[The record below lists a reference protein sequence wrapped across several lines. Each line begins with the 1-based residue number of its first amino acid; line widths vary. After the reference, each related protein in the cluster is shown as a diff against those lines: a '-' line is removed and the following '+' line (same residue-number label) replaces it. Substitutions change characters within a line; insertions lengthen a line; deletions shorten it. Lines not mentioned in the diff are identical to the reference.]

1 MAIKKIEKTDKY
13 ANYRY
18 QIQSETE
25 LDEAKWLIS
34 EGDFKDLEEYINC
47 LTIAEIRRMKRQDA
61 EKQKRAIARKNRKI
75 DQVKK
80 SNAA

>member
-1 MAIKKIEKTDKY
+1 MAIKKIDKTDKY

-25 LDEAKWLIS
+25 LEEAKWLIA

-61 EKQKRAIARKNRKI
+61 DKQKRAIARKNRKI